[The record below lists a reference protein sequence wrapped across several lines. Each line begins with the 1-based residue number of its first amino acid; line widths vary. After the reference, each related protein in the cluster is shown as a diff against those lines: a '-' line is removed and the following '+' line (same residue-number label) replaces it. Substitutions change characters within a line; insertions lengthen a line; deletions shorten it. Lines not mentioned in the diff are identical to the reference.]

1 MQKNRS
7 HWTHREP
14 RLASKAI
21 LRMMAALICLYL
33 LAHLTGC
40 TSIQTKYVVVPPVPI
55 PINLLSDCLPPVI
68 PISMTWGQSVE
79 LNEDL
84 LTVIEQCNA
93 DKASIRK
100 IEEARG
106 EVIKANN

>member
-1 MQKNRS
+1 MQKNRA
-7 HWTHREP
+7 HWSHREP
-14 RLASKAI
+14 RLASRTI
-21 LRMMAALICLYL
+21 LRMMAALICLCL
-33 LAHLTGC
+33 LAQLTGC
-40 TSIQTKYVVVPPVPI
+40 ARTQTKYVTIPPVPI
-55 PINLLSDCLPPVI
+55 PSSLLSDCMPPDI
-68 PISMTWGQSVE
+68 PNTMTWGQSLE

-106 EVIKANN
+106 ETIKANN